1 MEGLEHNFFRA
12 WARKPKP
19 DETRVIRALLTMVNI
34 EVDVENFVE
43 LLTELLD
50 GQYDV
55 VDVAKARR
63 LKNKLQFSGGIS
75 TAAIAQSVKRP

>member
-1 MEGLEHNFFRA
+1 
-12 WARKPKP
+12 
-19 DETRVIRALLTMVNI
+19 MVNI

-50 GQYDV
+50 GQDDV

-63 LKNKLQFSGGIS
+63 LKNKLQFSGSIS
-75 TAAIAQSVKRP
+75 TAAIAQSV

>member
-1 MEGLEHNFFRA
+1 
-12 WARKPKP
+12 
-19 DETRVIRALLTMVNI
+19 MVNI

-50 GQYDV
+50 GQDDV

>member
-1 MEGLEHNFFRA
+1 
-12 WARKPKP
+12 
-19 DETRVIRALLTMVNI
+19 MVNI

-50 GQYDV
+50 GQDDV

-63 LKNKLQFSGGIS
+63 LENQTSIFRGHFHSCDS
-75 TAAIAQSVKRP
+75 SVGKGPEFRSLKEVQLN

>member
-1 MEGLEHNFFRA
+1 
-12 WARKPKP
+12 
-19 DETRVIRALLTMVNI
+19 MVNI

-50 GQYDV
+50 GQDDV

-63 LKNKLQFSGGIS
+63 LENQTSVFKEKMKCW
-75 TAAIAQSVKRP
+75 AI